1 MRFMRPLITEEG
13 CLKCHAE
20 QGYRMGDVIG
30 GISVSIPMTFLWVVK
45 HQHLNAIWMGYIVLW
60 LMGLAGIGVGF
71 IAYFRRPN

>member
-13 CLKCHAE
+13 CLKCHAT
-20 QGYRMGDVIG
+20 QGYRVGDVIG
-30 GISVSIPMTFLWVVK
+30 GISVSIPMGFLWAVK
-45 HQHLNAIWMGYIVLW
+45 QQQLNAIWMGYIVLW